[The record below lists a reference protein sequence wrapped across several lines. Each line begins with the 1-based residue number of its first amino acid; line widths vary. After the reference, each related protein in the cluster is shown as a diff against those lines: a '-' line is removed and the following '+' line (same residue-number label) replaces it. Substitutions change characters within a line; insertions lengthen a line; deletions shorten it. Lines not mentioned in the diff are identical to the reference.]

1 MKLRFVFA
9 VLGALAL
16 GSLSLV
22 GCQSGAA
29 TAGPKDGTAQ
39 DPKAPDAKPGKLT
52 SLKIEDKK
60 VGNGSALAN
69 GDAAYVLYAGSL
81 ANGKEF
87 DSNMTAKYPFV
98 VIVGTGGVIKG
109 WDQGLLGMKKGG
121 RRRLSVPAELGYGNV
136 PSEKIPA
143 NSDLFFEIELLDVV
157 KSNEL
162 DVVDKEDLVVGTG
175 PVAEKGDKVSIAYK
189 AYSPTEQTFEE
200 QKEREVTLGPA
211 GNIKLPGL
219 DFGITGMKVGG
230 KRKIRIPP
238 AVAYGPGGDPSYGIP
253 ANMVVFF
260 EVELKKIVQKK
271 AVPTSG

>member
-1 MKLRFVFA
+1 MRLRFVFA

-16 GSLSLV
+16 GSIALV
-22 GCQSGAA
+22 GCQPGGPAADPKNGA
-29 TAGPKDGTAQ
+29 AQ
-39 DPKAPDAKPGKLT
+39 DPKSPDAKPGKLA
-52 SLKIEDKK
+52 SLKIEDRK
-60 VGNGSALAN
+60 VGTGPEVAN
-69 GDAAYVLYAGSL
+69 GDAAYVLYAGTL
-81 ANGKEF
+81 AGGKEF

-109 WDQGLLGMKKGG
+109 WDQGLLGMRKGG
-121 RRRLSVPAELGYGNV
+121 RRHLAIPSELGYGNV

-162 DVVDKEDLVVGTG
+162 DVVDKDDLIVGTG
-175 PVAEKGDKVSIAYK
+175 PVAEKGDKVSISYK
-189 AYSPTEQTFEE
+189 AYSPTEQVYEE
-200 QKEREVTLGPA
+200 QKDREVTLGPA

-253 ANMVVFF
+253 ANMVVYF
-260 EVELKKIVQKK
+260 EVELKKVVQKK

>member
-1 MKLRFVFA
+1 MKPRFVFA

-22 GCQSGAA
+22 GCQTGGASGNPK
-29 TAGPKDGTAQ
+29 AGDAN
-39 DPKAPDAKPGKLT
+39 DPKSPDGKPAGKLT
-52 SLKIEDKK
+52 ELKIEDKK
-60 VGNGSALAN
+60 VGTGPALAN
-69 GDAAYVLYAGSL
+69 GDAAYVLYAGTL

-121 RRRLSVPAELGYGNV
+121 RRRLSVPAELGYGSV

-143 NSDLFFEIELLDVV
+143 NSDLFFDLELLDIV
-157 KSNEL
+157 KSGEL
-162 DVVDKEDLVVGTG
+162 DIVDKTDLQVGTG
-175 PVAEKGDKVSIAYK
+175 AVAEKGDKVSITYK

-200 QKEREVTLGPA
+200 QKDREVTLGPA

-219 DFGITGMKVGG
+219 DFGIVGMKVGG

-238 AVAYGPGGDPSYGIP
+238 AVGYGPGGDPSYGIP
-253 ANMVVFF
+253 ANMVVTF

-271 AVPTSG
+271 AVPSG